1 MKTFVAFFEIPAINM
16 ERAVQFYGTVFGEK
30 LEIVEYGEEKMAF
43 ISSGDQQPIG
53 CIFSLKGY
61 LPTSNS
67 ITISFYTEN
76 MDESLAMVRKAGG
89 KIATEPCE
97 TCEGSKDYF
106 AYFLDTEGNRTISCG
121 LILRG
126 CPERMGWVCCMISKF
141 VRLSLRN

>member
-76 MDESLAMVRKAGG
+76 IINKEQNFFSTSIRIPKH
-89 KIATEPCE
+89 
-97 TCEGSKDYF
+97 F
-106 AYFLDTEGNRTISCG
+106 
-121 LILRG
+121 
-126 CPERMGWVCCMISKF
+126 
-141 VRLSLRN
+141 RNCQPGQSHS

>member
-76 MDESLAMVRKAGG
+76 MDEFVSQCTKNMEYINSSRPTAVNLSWA
-89 KIATEPCE
+89 
-97 TCEGSKDYF
+97 
-106 AYFLDTEGNRTISCG
+106 LNRMDRVIRPG
-121 LILRG
+121 DRA
-126 CPERMGWVCCMISKF
+126 P
-141 VRLSLRN
+141 

>member
-30 LEIVEYGEEKMAF
+30 LEIVEYGE
-43 ISSGDQQPIG
+43 
-53 CIFSLKGY
+53 
-61 LPTSNS
+61 
-67 ITISFYTEN
+67 FYTEN

-106 AYFLDTEGNRTISCG
+106 AYFLDTEGNRIG
-121 LILRG
+121 L
-126 CPERMGWVCCMISKF
+126 F
-141 VRLSLRN
+141 TRNIHPGE

>member
-61 LPTSNS
+61 LTTSNS

-76 MDESLAMVRKAGG
+76 MDESPDFITFLRHH
-89 KIATEPCE
+89 IAHNDNQRVT
-97 TCEGSKDYF
+97 
-106 AYFLDTEGNRTISCG
+106 
-121 LILRG
+121 
-126 CPERMGWVCCMISKF
+126 
-141 VRLSLRN
+141 

>member
-97 TCEGSKDYF
+97 GSKDYF
-106 AYFLDTEGNRTISCG
+106 AYFLDTEGNRIG
-121 LILRG
+121 L
-126 CPERMGWVCCMISKF
+126 F
-141 VRLSLRN
+141 TRNIHPGE

>member
-76 MDESLAMVRKAGG
+76 MDEIFSHGEEGRG
-89 KIATEPCE
+89 KDCHGT
-97 TCEGSKDYF
+97 
-106 AYFLDTEGNRTISCG
+106 L
-121 LILRG
+121 
-126 CPERMGWVCCMISKF
+126 
-141 VRLSLRN
+141 